1 MKFVQLTEL
10 ENRHKE
16 FLKLEECLIE
26 VNSMFIELSELVAQQ
41 GDMVDSIEANVN
53 NAREYVSSL
62 FFKPMFIIQ
71 INQGVQHWAMAK
83 AI

>member
-53 NAREYVSSL
+53 NAKEYVS
-62 FFKPMFIIQ
+62 IV
-71 INQGVQHWAMAK
+71 QGDTSGCSQTLDSGPLWLLLWP
-83 AI
+83 

>member
-53 NAREYVSSL
+53 NTKEYVSMVEPAC
-62 FFKPMFIIQ
+62 KG
-71 INQGVQHWAMAK
+71 QGHG
-83 AI
+83 